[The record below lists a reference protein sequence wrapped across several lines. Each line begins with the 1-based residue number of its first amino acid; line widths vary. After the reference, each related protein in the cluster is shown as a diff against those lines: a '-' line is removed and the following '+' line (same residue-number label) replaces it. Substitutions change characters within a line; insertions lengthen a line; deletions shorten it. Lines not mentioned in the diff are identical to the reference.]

1 MKMAGK
7 GLQLSADDLYEIN
20 RSSVKD
26 AIVRLGSGF
35 CTAEIISAEGLL
47 LTNHH
52 CAYDMIQNHS
62 AVGRDYLTDGFGP

>member
-1 MKMAGK
+1 MKSSIYLIVLAIVLPILPVRADEGMWLPIQIRRIHEKMAGK

-35 CTAEIISAEGLL
+35 
-47 LTNHH
+47 
-52 CAYDMIQNHS
+52 
-62 AVGRDYLTDGFGP
+62 